1 MRNRLKDVLEHSEV
15 AFGVTVTIGHPDVT
29 EILGGIGFD
38 FINIDMQHAPLN
50 IETVQ
55 NLMQSMSYS
64 QTTPIVRV
72 PQNDYAMINSA
83 LDVGAH
89 GIIIPLVNTR
99 NDILK
104 ALNYALYPPKGAR
117 SYGPRRAILR
127 DPEYVASA
135 NREILVIPQIET
147 REAVENLE
155 EILSVEG
162 VKALFVG
169 PNDLSMSL
177 GVYAQWHH
185 PTFEKA
191 LNTII
196 ETAEKSGVKPGILAP
211 IGEPEELIDRGF
223 KLITLGKDAA
233 FLMNA
238 ATSVLKRARAHLSSL
253 KEKP

>member
-1 MRNRLKDVLEHSEV
+1 MKNRLKDVLEHDEV
-15 AFGVTVTIGHPDVT
+15 AFGVTVTIGHPDIT
-29 EILGGIGFD
+29 EILGEIGFD
-38 FINIDMQHAPLN
+38 YINIDMQHAPLD
-50 IETVQ
+50 IQTVQ

-64 QTTPIVRV
+64 QTTPIIRV

-89 GIIIPLVNTR
+89 GIIIPLVNTKE
-99 NDILK
+99 DLLK
-104 ALNYALYPPKGAR
+104 ALKYALYPPKGIR

-127 DPEYVASA
+127 DPEYVANA
-135 NREILVIPQIET
+135 NKEILVIPQIET
-147 REAVENLE
+147 REALENLE

-177 GVYAQWHH
+177 GVYAQWRH

-196 ETAEKSGVKPGILAP
+196 ETAEKNGVKPGILAP
-211 IGEPEELIDRGF
+211 IGELEELIDRGF
-223 KLITLGKDAA
+223 KLITVGKDTT
-233 FLMNA
+233 FLMDA
-238 ATSVLKRARAHLSSL
+238 AASALKKVKDHLNSLKRKS
-253 KEKP
+253 